1 MGIDSPCMYM
11 RQMENIDHSGKDC
24 CFHREV
30 CGNGGLYYEK
40 IDMCLQA
47 KGDSRGHSENGA
59 GYIFI
64 DLYID

>member
-1 MGIDSPCMYM
+1 MTIQKKTAVFTE
-11 RQMENIDHSGKDC
+11 RFVETVVFFN
-24 CFHREV
+24 
-30 CGNGGLYYEK
+30 EK

-47 KGDSRGHSENGA
+47 KGDRRGHSENGA

>member
-1 MGIDSPCMYM
+1 MTIQKKTTVITVRCVDMVVFFY
-11 RQMENIDHSGKDC
+11 ENFDGTLGCLKIV
-24 CFHREV
+24 RA
-30 CGNGGLYYEK
+30 

-47 KGDSRGHSENGA
+47 NGDCRGHSENGL

>member
-1 MGIDSPCMYM
+1 MTIQEKTAVFTE
-11 RQMENIDHSGKDC
+11 RFVVFFN
-24 CFHREV
+24 
-30 CGNGGLYYEK
+30 EK

-47 KGDSRGHSENGA
+47 NGDCRGHSENGS

>member
-1 MGIDSPCMYM
+1 MGS
-11 RQMENIDHSGKDC
+11 IDHLGKDY
-24 CFHREV
+24 CFHRAI
-30 CGNGGLYYEK
+30 CGNSGLFNEK

-47 KGDSRGHSENGA
+47 NGDCRGHSENGL

>member
-1 MGIDSPCMYM
+1 LTIQEKTAVFTEKFVETVVFFY
-11 RQMENIDHSGKDC
+11 ENFDGTLGCKKIV
-24 CFHREV
+24 RA
-30 CGNGGLYYEK
+30 

-47 KGDSRGHSENGA
+47 NGDCRGHSENGS